1 MGFSGVE
8 MTAQLFEK
16 SLFSGIFA
24 PANFV
29 TFMLAQAK
37 MLFLY
42 NILCKTLRQKVCLQ
56 FSC

>member
-1 MGFSGVE
+1 